1 MKWGGWIA
9 GGCRKNGRKLM
20 HGSCLELKSYQDVEM
35 ERADCPDQSNF
46 TKEQREQFDRLP
58 INLTRMLLNCPVEMV
73 KSFLDFG
80 LSFRTGNLEAKLREL
95 VILRMATLRGSSY
108 ELMHHLPAAK
118 MAGWSEQEISAIT
131 STQPTGLEER
141 YSIAIQFVD
150 DCSKLGKASDSIF
163 EKASKVFS
171 APEIAEVALLAGFY
185 EMLACFLKTMG
196 VELDQHP
203 FSWSEVD
210 RAIGR

>member
-1 MKWGGWIA
+1 MGQMKNA
-9 GGCRKNGRKLM
+9 EHPELSKLT
-20 HGSCLELKSYQDVEM
+20 Q
-35 ERADCPDQSNF
+35 
-46 TKEQREQFDRLP
+46 EQRMQFDRMP
-58 INLTRMLLNCPVEMV
+58 IHLTRMLLLCPVPMV
-73 KSFLDFG
+73 QSLLDFA
-80 LSFRTGNLEAKLREL
+80 LSFRTGNLDPKLREL

-131 STQPTGLEER
+131 STQPTGLEEK

-203 FSWSEVD
+203 LSWSEVD
-210 RAIGR
+210 TAIGR

>member
-1 MKWGGWIA
+1 
-9 GGCRKNGRKLM
+9 
-20 HGSCLELKSYQDVEM
+20 M
-35 ERADCPDQSNF
+35 ERVEYPDESKF
-46 TKEQREQFDRLP
+46 TKQHREQLERVP
-58 INLTRMLLNCPVEMV
+58 INLTRMLLHCPVAMV
-73 KSFLDFG
+73 QSFLDFG

-118 MAGWSEQEISAIT
+118 MAAWSEQEISAIT
-131 STQPTGLEER
+131 STQPTGLEEK

-171 APEIAEVALLAGFY
+171 ASEIAEVALLAGFY
-185 EMLACFLKTMG
+185 EMLACFLETTAVK
-196 VELDQHP
+196 LDDHGLN
-203 FSWSEVD
+203 WGKVD
-210 RAIGR
+210 R

>member
-1 MKWGGWIA
+1 
-9 GGCRKNGRKLM
+9 
-20 HGSCLELKSYQDVEM
+20 
-35 ERADCPDQSNF
+35 
-46 TKEQREQFDRLP
+46 
-58 INLTRMLLNCPVEMV
+58 MLLNCPVEMV

-118 MAGWSEQEISAIT
+118 MAGWSEMEISAIT
-131 STQPTGLEER
+131 STQPTGLEEK

-203 FSWSEVD
+203 YAHEKQASSHPSLILCSINFVESRIEASSM
-210 RAIGR
+210 RYKGGI

>member
-1 MKWGGWIA
+1 
-9 GGCRKNGRKLM
+9 M
-20 HGSCLELKSYQDVEM
+20 HGSCVEPKTYQDVEM
-35 ERADCPDQSNF
+35 DRADCPDQSKF

-58 INLTRMLLNCPVEMV
+58 INLTRMLLHCPVPMV

-118 MAGWSEQEISAIT
+118 MAGWSDTEISAIT
-131 STQPTGLEER
+131 SNQPTGLEEK

-203 FSWSEVD
+203 LSWSEVD
-210 RAIGR
+210 TAIGIDLSD